1 MKSLIL
7 VHPIVLVTIL
17 KEQYSNGSNLLSKRK
32 TGCLLGSSKKNR
44 IICRSSFEVPFREN
58 NENKIFLDQNYLK
71 TMILLHKKINSKE
84 DFIGSYTI
92 EKKMSQQTKKI
103 IEIYNFY
110 TKNPIHLN
118 SWIDMDMKKLVIEG
132 YNILDNDNTYE
143 AKNFRG
149 IRVKIGITDSE
160 EITVFHVLK
169 NSINWKSHYKNNW
182 FNDWSQALK
191 EFLNIIENCSNQK
204 SIFKDFYTLFNDIKK
219 HRGLD
224 LKKFYNLKKIK
235 FSNRIEYLYLR
246 YYLESIQSQEKV
258 MNFIQEKCISGLLC
272 KYDKRISR

>member
-7 VHPIVLVTIL
+7 VHPIVLITIL
-17 KEQYSNGSNLLSKRK
+17 KEYYFNGSNLLLKKK
-32 TGCLLGSSKKNR
+32 TGCLLGSLKKNK
-44 IICRSSFEVPFREN
+44 IICRSSFEVPSREN

-84 DFIGSYTI
+84 DIIGSYAI
-92 EKKMSQQTKKI
+92 EKKMSRQAKKI

-118 SWIDMDMKKLVIEG
+118 SWVDMDMKKLVIEG
-132 YNILDNDNTYE
+132 YSILDNDNTIG

-149 IRVKIGITDSE
+149 IRVKIGIIDSE

-182 FNDWSQALK
+182 FNNWSQTLK
-191 EFLNIIENCSNQK
+191 EFLNIIDNCSAQK

-219 HRGLD
+219 YRGLN
-224 LKKFYNLKKIK
+224 LKKFYNFKKIK

-246 YYLESIQSQEKV
+246 YYIESIKSQEKV
-258 MNFIQEKCISGLLC
+258 MNFIQEKCISSLMC
-272 KYDKRISR
+272 KYEKKISR